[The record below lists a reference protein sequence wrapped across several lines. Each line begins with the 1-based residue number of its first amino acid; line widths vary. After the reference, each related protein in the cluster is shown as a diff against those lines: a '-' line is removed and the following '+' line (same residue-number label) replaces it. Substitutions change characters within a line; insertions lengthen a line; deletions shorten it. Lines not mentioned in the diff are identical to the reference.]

1 MLIALVI
8 NSIMCV
14 VWLWVV
20 KLHFLEVGIPHQHYI
35 STFPWP
41 TDFTD
46 DDDCSGSGFHTSNH
60 DMTWPKISHIL
71 FDSSYELDSSI
82 FIGWCYAYDNFNISL
97 ARFTGSIHASWEFQL
112 CMSCSG
118 CISLNNLMFYRVTS
132 DIMTDDICLENDDIS
147 AYRNVTHFN
156 YYEGNTRRAL
166 DVTYF
171 PR

>member
-1 MLIALVI
+1 MRG
-8 NSIMCV
+8 V
-14 VWLWVV
+14 VVSSKVTFLGSGDSSST
-20 KLHFLEVGIPHQHYI
+20 LHFYI
-35 STFPWP
+35 SLANWLHWWRWLFRFRLPH
-41 TDFTD
+41 FQ
-46 DDDCSGSGFHTSNH
+46 SRH
-60 DMTWPKISHIL
+60 DMTQNFSIL

-97 ARFTGSIHASWEFQL
+97 ARFTGSFHASWEFQL